1 MSKKLIC
8 LYVLLAATPLATMPA
23 MAESPSFVSGGK
35 LEACVDP
42 TFPPMEFVKTPGEAP
57 VGIDIDVIKAL
68 AAHWKVEANITTM
81 DFNGLLPG
89 LESKRCDIVISGALL
104 KPERLEKFSGV
115 PYLKTGV
122 VMIGKAGD
130 TTAYKSYEDFSG
142 KVVAVQSGTSY
153 IDLLNKVNDEL
164 TKAGREKI
172 VLQTYPKQTD
182 AIQQVVVG
190 RAIGTI
196 SQDTEFAY
204 RDLQQPGEL
213 KILYAA
219 GAADQYAAYFRKADA
234 DQAAVTS
241 AVKALFSDGTM
252 KTIAEQWKLPL
263 STVTGVGE

>member
-1 MSKKLIC
+1 MSRKLIC
-8 LYVLLAATPLATMPA
+8 LLALLVATPA
-23 MAESPSFVSGGK
+23 MAEGPGFIAGGK
-35 LEACVDP
+35 LQACVDP
-42 TFPPMEFVKTPGEAP
+42 TFPPMEFVKTPGQPP
-57 VGIDIDVIKAL
+57 VGIDVDVIKAL
-68 AAHWKVEANITTM
+68 AAHWKVDANITAM

-122 VMIGKAGD
+122 VMIGKADDG
-130 TTAYKSYEDFSG
+130 TAYKSYEDFSG

-153 IDLLNKVNDEL
+153 IDLLNKVNDDL
-164 TKAGREKI
+164 AKAGRDKI
-172 VLQTYPKQTD
+172 ILQTYPKQTD
-182 AIQQVVVG
+182 AIQQVMVG

-213 KILYAA
+213 KILYSA
-219 GAADQYAAYFRKADA
+219 GAADQYAAYFRKDAA
-234 DQAAVTS
+234 DQAAVTD
-241 AVKALFSDGTM
+241 AVKALMANGTM
-252 KTIAEQWKLPL
+252 KTIAEQWKLPP

>member
-1 MSKKLIC
+1 MSRKLIC
-8 LYVLLAATPLATMPA
+8 LLAIVVATPA
-23 MAESPSFVSGGK
+23 MADGPGFIDGGK
-35 LEACVDP
+35 LQACVDP
-42 TFPPMEFVKTPGEAP
+42 TFPPMEFVKTPGEPP
-57 VGIDIDVIKAL
+57 VGIDVDVIDAL
-68 AAHWKVEANITTM
+68 AAHWKVDANITTM

-130 TTAYKSYEDFSG
+130 GTAYHSYEDFSG

-153 IDLLNKVNDEL
+153 IDLLNKVNDDL
-164 TKAGREKI
+164 AKAGRDKI
-172 VLQTYPKQTD
+172 TLQTYPKQTD
-182 AIQQVVVG
+182 AIQQVLVG
-190 RAIGTI
+190 RATGTI

-219 GAADQYAAYFRKADA
+219 GASDQYAAYFRKDDA
-234 DQAAVTS
+234 DQVAVTK
-241 AVKALFSDGTM
+241 AVEALLADGTM
-252 KTIAEQWKLPL
+252 KTIAEKWKLPS
-263 STVTGVGE
+263 STITGVGE

>member
-1 MSKKLIC
+1 MSRKLIC
-8 LYVLLAATPLATMPA
+8 LYVLLAATPA
-23 MAESPSFVSGGK
+23 MAESPSFIAGGK
-35 LEACVDP
+35 LQACVDP
-42 TFPPMEFVKTPGEAP
+42 TFPPMEFVKTPGEPP

-68 AAHWKVEANITTM
+68 AVHWKVEADITTM

-122 VMIGKAGD
+122 VMIGKADEG
-130 TTAYKSYEDFSG
+130 AVYESYEDFSG

-164 TKAGREKI
+164 AKAGRDKI
-172 VLQTYPKQTD
+172 ILQTYPKQTD
-182 AIQQVVVG
+182 AIQQVLVG
-190 RAIGTI
+190 RATGTI

-204 RDLQQPGEL
+204 RDLQTPGEL
-213 KILYAA
+213 KVLYAA
-219 GAADQYAAYFRKADA
+219 GAQDQYAAYFRKDDA
-234 DQAAVTS
+234 DQAAVAS
-241 AVKALFSDGTM
+241 AIKALMSDGTM
-252 KTIAEQWKLPL
+252 KGIAEQWKLPP

>member
-1 MSKKLIC
+1 MSRKSIL
-8 LYVLLAATPLATMPA
+8 LYVLLAAVPAAATPALAEGPG
-23 MAESPSFVSGGK
+23 FISGGK

-42 TFPPMEFVKTPGEAP
+42 TFPPMEFVKTPGQPP
-57 VGIDIDVIKAL
+57 VGIDIDVVKAL
-68 AAHWKVEANITTM
+68 AAHWKVEANITSM

-130 TTAYKSYEDFSG
+130 TTEYKSYEDFSG
-142 KVVAVQSGTSY
+142 KVVAVQTGTSY
-153 IDLLNKVNDEL
+153 IELLNKVNDDL
-164 TKAGREKI
+164 AKAGRDKI
-172 VLQTYPKQTD
+172 TLQTYPKQTD
-182 AIQQVVVG
+182 AIQQVMIG
-190 RAIGTI
+190 RATGTI

-219 GAADQYAAYFRKADA
+219 GAADQYAAYFRKDDA
-234 DQAAVTS
+234 DQAAVAS
-241 AVKALFSDGTM
+241 AVKALLADGTM
-252 KTIAEQWKLPL
+252 KTIAEQWKLPM
-263 STVTGVGE
+263 STITGVGE